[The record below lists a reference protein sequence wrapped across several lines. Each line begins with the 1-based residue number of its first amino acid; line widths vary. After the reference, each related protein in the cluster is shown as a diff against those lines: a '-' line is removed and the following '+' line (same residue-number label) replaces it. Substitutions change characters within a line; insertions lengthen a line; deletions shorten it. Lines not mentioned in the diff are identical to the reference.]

1 MHEGLRAR
9 GRTTYG
15 GDRRVT
21 GTSESAPPNAGGLDE
36 AAAPYG
42 YVTTRR
48 LREQRWLLE
57 ATIRQ
62 IGVDWDQGR
71 SRYTAYA
78 AGIDAEPDFQRVRE
92 RVKKLADIHR
102 EFASAAA
109 RREALSE
116 EAERDGRLVE
126 AREHAFV
133 ASILWGN
140 AQWPLFGNSPRVLE
154 LGQAKVRC
162 FDRYI
167 RHAPRPTERVE
178 IPYLHS
184 SLPGVLHVPT
194 IGHPPYPLV
203 IQIGG
208 MDSFKEHQVAMYG
221 DKVLERGIAR
231 LAMEIPGQGVAL
243 ERGLFVTA
251 TSAAEAGR
259 VIFDW
264 ARARP
269 DLRPDGIVLAG
280 NSFGSFWATQI
291 AAAVDGLAGC
301 AVSAVIHQPGAY
313 EIFETASPTFKARF
327 MYMTG
332 LHDED
337 AFDTFART
345 LDLRDVAGQVECPY
359 LVLAGEDDELSPIQH
374 TLELARHIRGPVD
387 VVIYRGE
394 RHSIGSGPAAA
405 FGPNRH
411 HLVAGW
417 AQDRQAGKPA
427 RDRFRVVD
435 VTGAVHER
443 EPVWRQ

>member
-1 MHEGLRAR
+1 VSR
-9 GRTTYG
+9 GP
-15 GDRRVT
+15 
-21 GTSESAPPNAGGLDE
+21 ESLPPNAGGLDE
-36 AAAPYG
+36 ATDPYP

-57 ATIRQ
+57 AAIRQ

-92 RVKKLADIHR
+92 RVRKVADIHR
-102 EFASAAA
+102 EFGAAAA
-109 RREALSE
+109 RRERLSE
-116 EAERDGRLVE
+116 EAEQDGRTVE

-154 LGQAKVRC
+154 LGEAKTRC
-162 FDRYI
+162 FDRYL
-167 RHAPRPTERVE
+167 RFAPRPTERVE
-178 IPYLHS
+178 VPFAHS
-184 SLPGVLHVPT
+184 SLPGILHLPT
-194 IGHPPYPLV
+194 VGEPPYPLL

-243 ERGLFVTA
+243 ERGHFVTA
-251 TSAAEAGR
+251 TSAPEAGR
-259 VIFDW
+259 AILAW

-269 DLRPDGIVLAG
+269 DLRADTIVLAG

-301 AVSAVIHQPGAY
+301 AVAAVVHEPGMY

-327 MYMTG
+327 MYMADI
-332 LHDED
+332 HDEVV
-337 AFDTFART
+337 FDGFART
-345 LDLRDVAGQVECPY
+345 LDLREVAADVDCPY
-359 LVLAGEDDELSPIQH
+359 FVVLGEDDELSPIHH
-374 TLELARHIRGPVD
+374 TLDLVRRIPAPVD
-387 VVIYRGE
+387 LVVYRGE
-394 RHSIGSGPAAA
+394 RHSIGGGPAAA

-411 HLVAGW
+411 HLIAGW
-417 AQDRQAGKPA
+417 AQERQEGRPA
-427 RDRFRVVD
+427 RDRYRVVD
-435 VTGAVHER
+435 ATGAVHER
-443 EPVWRQ
+443 PPVWRR